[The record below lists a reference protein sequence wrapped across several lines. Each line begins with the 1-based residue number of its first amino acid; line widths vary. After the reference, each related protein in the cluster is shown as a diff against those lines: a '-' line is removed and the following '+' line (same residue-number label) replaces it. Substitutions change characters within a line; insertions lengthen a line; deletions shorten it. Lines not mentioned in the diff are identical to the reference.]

1 MVARQDYS
9 KGFQTSHLIKQS
21 FLQIRAKK
29 TFECLWRDYTARHF
43 ICQAIHLDILVN
55 STFFD
60 LTVKKTFL
68 EINFNKTIS
77 APDQ

>member
-43 ICQAIHLDILVN
+43 ICQAILPSIFANFTLF
-55 STFFD
+55 TKA
-60 LTVKKTFL
+60 VKKTFSL
-68 EINFNKTIS
+68 DKF
-77 APDQ
+77 